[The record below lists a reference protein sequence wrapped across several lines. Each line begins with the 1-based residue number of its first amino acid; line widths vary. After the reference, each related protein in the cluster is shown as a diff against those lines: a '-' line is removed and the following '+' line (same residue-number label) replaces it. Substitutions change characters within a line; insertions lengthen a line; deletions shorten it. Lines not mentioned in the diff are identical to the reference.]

1 MSEIVITGRN
11 LHALPAWGW
20 EIPMYLFLGG
30 LTAGVMI
37 VAAVATRRVPLD
49 RQSTWMRRM
58 PLLAPVLLSIGMGA
72 LFLDLE
78 SKLHVFRFY
87 TAFRITSPMS
97 WGAWILLLIYPA
109 TMLLALARLHES
121 EIARLPGFMRAT
133 AEWAWRSTARIERAN
148 VILGIALGAYTG
160 ILLATLGARAL
171 WSSALLGPLFL
182 VSGLSTGAALILLFP
197 IAHEEHEIVRRFDVM
212 AIAGELVLLALF
224 FVHLSGGGM
233 RERAAAAL
241 FLGGEW
247 TAAIWSLVVIA
258 GLLVPLTFELWSA
271 AAQPPLSKSAAMP
284 PHSKMPS
291 LLLLAGGFAL
301 RWIFVAA
308 GQSV

>member
-1 MSEIVITGRN
+1 
-11 LHALPAWGW
+11 
-20 EIPMYLFLGG
+20 
-30 LTAGVMI
+30 
-37 VAAVATRRVPLD
+37 
-49 RQSTWMRRM
+49 M
-58 PLLAPVLLSIGMGA
+58 PLLAPVILSIGMAA

-109 TMLLALARLHES
+109 TLLLALARLHES
-121 EIARLPGFMRAT
+121 EIARLPKFMRAT

-197 IAHEEHEIVRRFDVM
+197 IGREEHEIVRRFDVM
-212 AIAGELVLLALF
+212 AIAGELVLLALL
-224 FVHLSGGGM
+224 FVHLSGGDM

-241 FLGGEW
+241 FFGGAW
-247 TAAIWSLVVIA
+247 TAAFWSLVVIA

-271 AAQPPLSKSAAMP
+271 AAQPPLSKAAAMP
-284 PHSKMPS
+284 PHSKMTS

-308 GQSV
+308 GQAV